1 MVIEAWPATAG
12 EARKGAAS
20 FVSSLRWPAGGD
32 SAADRRSRDHA
43 RTVWLT
49 VADLCAVLLTVLA
62 ARALLDTG
70 SAVKLTPGLSVTLA
84 GVVVLLLAVQRGSDS
99 PVYLS
104 APGGH
109 TFRQLTIA
117 ILTSVVIIDLGRELA
132 GSQRSSL
139 LSFLILLSPTLLSVP
154 AARAVV
160 QAALGRTGRQSRVI
174 VVGDGKVARRLEARL
189 QRMRGVHVIGRV
201 DDIDHV
207 DTGGSTDGSAPG
219 SGLIGSLAELP
230 RLCAEN
236 QVDQVLV
243 AFSRTPGHLQ
253 LEGLRAAT
261 GTTISIVPRLYE
273 MMPWGSKSDDLEGIP
288 LIHVHQ
294 HQRRRTALVLKR
306 AIDIA
311 GASVLITL
319 FSPVLLAVAI
329 GIRLTS
335 EGPVFFRQ
343 DRTGLGGRT
352 FSIFK
357 FRTMVVDA
365 EKRREELLTVNE
377 VDGPIFKMHDDPRT
391 FAFGR
396 FLRKTSLDEIPQ
408 LFNVFTGAMS
418 LVGPRPLP
426 VAEAAQVAPS
436 GGVARTKVKPGIT
449 GLWQISG
456 RSALNG
462 DDLQQ
467 LDAAYASSWSITWD
481 LQILLK
487 TPAAVLLR
495 RGAY

>member
-20 FVSSLRWPAGGD
+20 LVSSLGWSTRGASADAG
-32 SAADRRSRDHA
+32 RSRDNA

-49 VADLCAVLLTVLA
+49 IADLSAVLVTVLS
-62 ARALLDTG
+62 ARIVLDTG
-70 SAVKLTPGLSVTLA
+70 SAVKLTPGLSVALA

-99 PVYLS
+99 PAYLS
-104 APGGH
+104 SAGGH
-109 TFRQLTIA
+109 TYRQLTVA
-117 ILTSVVIIDLGRELA
+117 ILTSVMIIDLSRELA
-132 GSQRSSL
+132 GSQNSSL
-139 LSFLILLSPTLLSVP
+139 LYLLVLLSPTLLSVP

-160 QAALGRTGRQSRVI
+160 QAALGHAGRQSRVI
-174 VVGDGKVARRLEARL
+174 VVGDGKVARRVEARL
-189 QRMRGVHVIGRV
+189 QRMRGVDVIGRV
-201 DDIDHV
+201 DDVDHA
-207 DTGGSTDGSAPG
+207 DSGAPGDGSAPG
-219 SGLIGSLAELP
+219 SGVIGGLAELP

-288 LIHVHQ
+288 LIHI
-294 HQRRRTALVLKR
+294 HQRRRSRTALVLKR
-306 AIDIA
+306 AIDLA
-311 GASVLITL
+311 GATVLITL
-319 FSPVLLAVAI
+319 FSPLLLAIAV

-343 DRTGLGGRT
+343 DRTGLAGRT

-365 EKRREELLTVNE
+365 EKRRAELLDVNE